1 MIDMLLDILGW
12 AFIGA
17 GSIFLFIGGLG
28 IIRLPDLYTRMHA
41 AGVTDT
47 MGAGLILAGLATQA
61 PNWLVAVKLL
71 AILIFLYLT
80 SPTSSYALA
89 NSALFAGI
97 RPVLARKRGKKKKTE
112 SAPDDRKS
120 RAEGEN
126 ESWKT

>member
-1 MIDMLLDILGW
+1 MIDSLLDVLGW
-12 AFIGA
+12 FFIGA
-17 GSIFLFIGGLG
+17 GSFFLFVGGLG

-47 MGAGLILAGLATQA
+47 LGAGLILAGLATQA
-61 PNWLVAVKLL
+61 PNWLIAVKLL

-97 RPVLARKRGKKKKTE
+97 RPVLARKRQEKANA
-112 SAPDDRKS
+112 APDKNK
-120 RAEGEN
+120 GEN
-126 ESWKT
+126 VP